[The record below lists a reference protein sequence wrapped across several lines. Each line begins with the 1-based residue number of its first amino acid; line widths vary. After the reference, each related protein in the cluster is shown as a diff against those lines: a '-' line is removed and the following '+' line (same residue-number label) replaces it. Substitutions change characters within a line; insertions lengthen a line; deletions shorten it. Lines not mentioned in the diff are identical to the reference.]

1 MIDKAVIP
9 VAGLGSR
16 LMPITKVLPK
26 EMLPVF
32 NKPVIQYIVEE
43 IHSCN
48 IKNILL
54 VTGKHK
60 SSIMDHLDYFEAARD
75 NKEVRQLDAI
85 LKDLNIYS
93 IRQRSPQG
101 LGDAVSYAENF
112 VGEDPFALL
121 LGDNITFNNCLK
133 QILHIYQKYQTSII
147 AVEELPIEK
156 LKTHGLVIGD
166 KIENDVYEVKQLVEK
181 PRKPLSN
188 LAIIGRYIL
197 TSDIFKY
204 IKLTPPGVGGE
215 VQLTDA
221 LQKMLKDGNKIIAVK
236 YSGLRYDVGSF
247 ETWIKANL
255 SVALKD
261 KRLRPILKE
270 WLLDNVSS

>member
-1 MIDKAVIP
+1 MIDKAVVP
-9 VAGLGSR
+9 VAGLGTR
-16 LMPITKVLPK
+16 LLPITKVLPK

-32 NKPVIQYIVEE
+32 NKPVIQYVVEE

-54 VTGKHK
+54 VTGKYK
-60 SSIMDHLDYFEAARD
+60 NSIMDHLDYFEAGKD
-75 NKEVRQLDAI
+75 NKEVSQLDAI